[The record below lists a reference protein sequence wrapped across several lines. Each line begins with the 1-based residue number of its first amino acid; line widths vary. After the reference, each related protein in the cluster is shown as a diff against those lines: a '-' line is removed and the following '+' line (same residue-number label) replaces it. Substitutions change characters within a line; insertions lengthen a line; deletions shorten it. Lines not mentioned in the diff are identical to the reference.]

1 MFSLEHN
8 SEKVDLAKWVLGF
21 RVEDL
26 RFSLEHTLENVGPE
40 HRASRGRRQ
49 DPHAFSSKAAEPR

>member
-26 RFSLEHTLENVGPE
+26 RFSLEHTFEKVDL
-40 HRASRGRRQ
+40 A
-49 DPHAFSSKAAEPR
+49 K